1 MKIIPYHAAYQ
12 AALPEI
18 SLVWLKQYDILE
30 DLDVEMVNHPE
41 QILDSGGHV
50 LLAVNDTL
58 SAAHPAQDVLGM
70 VMLENNGDSGE
81 VLKLGVR
88 ENARCRGIGRALM
101 EAVVEIAKKEGKHKL
116 TLSSN
121 HQLTFALRLYES
133 MGFTYTTCDTPH
145 FELSDI
151 YMELLL

>member
-18 SLVWLKQYDILE
+18 SLAWLKQYDILE

-70 VMLENNGDSGE
+70 VMLDNNGDSGE

-121 HQLTFALRLYES
+121 HQLTSALRLYES

>member
-12 AALPEI
+12 AALPKT
-18 SLVWLKQYDILE
+18 SLAWLKQYDILE

-58 SAAHPAQDVLGM
+58 SAAYPAQDVLGM

-88 ENARCRGIGRALM
+88 ENTRCRGIGRALM
-101 EAVVEIAKKEGKHKL
+101 EAVVEIAKKEGKHKCIHPL
-116 TLSSN
+116 FATSGIRLVLVMHPNPRPAHPTL
-121 HQLTFALRLYES
+121 QA
-133 MGFTYTTCDTPH
+133 
-145 FELSDI
+145 
-151 YMELLL
+151 